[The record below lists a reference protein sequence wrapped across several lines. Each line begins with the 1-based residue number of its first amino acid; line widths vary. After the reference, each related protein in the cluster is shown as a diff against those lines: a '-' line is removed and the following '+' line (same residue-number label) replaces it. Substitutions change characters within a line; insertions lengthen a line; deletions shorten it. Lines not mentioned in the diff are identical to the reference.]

1 MAAAAVDYFFMATE
15 RRSPWHRPL
24 LAAVVLMH
32 VLAVV
37 RPVDVLFPVDAWTI
51 GQRILHGDVP
61 YRDFQFEYPPL
72 SLAAFVLPG
81 LVPRGL
87 ANHVLALQALAL
99 EVVAVLFIRRRPG
112 AIGRY
117 ALFSFLMFPFLAGG
131 IDAFPMAAL
140 AASTALL
147 AAGRPAGWAV
157 AALGGMVKVIP
168 AVAFAW
174 CRQHLAVA
182 GALLVVTAAVLLA
195 PLALAENPND
205 DWISYNVNRGVQVES
220 VAATTTWVAN
230 GATGTPSTFEYRFKA
245 HEIAGASGAAAVW
258 TVAGILAMAWLAWR
272 SRGRDA
278 WWLALLAVDIFL
290 VSSKVLSPQY
300 IAWTAPLAAVVGGRV
315 FRLHLLMAAL
325 TVAAFT
331 LAEGQT
337 TILLLIA
344 VRNVVL
350 LGTVAWG
357 LWTLRRPPA
366 PVPAPS
372 EAATPDEAGVGAL
385 ATRPA

>member
-1 MAAAAVDYFFMATE
+1 VAAGAVDDFLMAAV
-15 RRSPWHRPL
+15 RRSPWQRPL
-24 LAAVVLMH
+24 LVAVVLIH
-32 VLAVV
+32 VMAVLG
-37 RPVDVLFPVDAWTI
+37 PVDVLFPVDAWTI
-51 GQRILHGDVP
+51 GQRLLHGDVP

-87 ANHVLALQALAL
+87 ADHVLALQAVAL
-99 EVVAVLFIRRRPG
+99 EVVALLFIRRRPG
-112 AIGRY
+112 AVGRY
-117 ALFSFLMFPFLAGG
+117 ALLSLLMFPFLAGG

-140 AASTALL
+140 AVSTALL
-147 AAGRPAGWAV
+147 ADGRPVGWVV

-168 AVAFAW
+168 GVAFAW
-174 CRQHLAVA
+174 CRRHLAVA
-182 GALLVVTAAVLLA
+182 GVLFVVTAAVLLA
-195 PLALAENPND
+195 PLALADKRND

-230 GATGTPSTFEYRFKA
+230 GVTGTPSKLEYRFKA
-245 HEIAGASGAAAVW
+245 LEIAGASGPAAVFM
-258 TVAGILAMAWLAWR
+258 VAGIVAMAWLALR

-290 VSSKVLSPQY
+290 ISSKVLSPQY
-300 IAWTAPLAAVVGGRV
+300 IAWTAPLAAVVGGRL

-331 LAEGQT
+331 VGQGQAAM
-337 TILLLIA
+337 LGLIA
-344 VRNVVL
+344 IRNVVL
-350 LGTVAWG
+350 LGTVGWG
-357 LWTLRRPPA
+357 LWSLRRAPA
-366 PVPAPS
+366 STPTPAEPAS
-372 EAATPDEAGVGAL
+372 PDDVGVGAL